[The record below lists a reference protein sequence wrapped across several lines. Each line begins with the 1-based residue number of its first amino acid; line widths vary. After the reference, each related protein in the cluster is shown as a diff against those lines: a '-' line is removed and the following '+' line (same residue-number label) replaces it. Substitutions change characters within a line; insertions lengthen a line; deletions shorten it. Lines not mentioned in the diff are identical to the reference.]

1 MKNIVEQICV
11 IRAVKDNGSNLTLS
25 VEPVKQKCPGCDGK
39 CAKMLKPSELIEVSY
54 DKHDVEVNDRVVLYM
69 DKNHL
74 RNLIIGILG
83 IPLFALL
90 SVVIAGTIFNF
101 AEWQIILAI
110 FLTLI
115 SIFICQVK
123 YFENKHQLK
132 VEKCQKS

>member
-1 MKNIVEQICV
+1 
-11 IRAVKDNGSNLTLS
+11 
-25 VEPVKQKCPGCDGK
+25 
-39 CAKMLKPSELIEVSY
+39 
-54 DKHDVEVNDRVVLYM
+54 M